1 MHFEAD
7 KNETTESLWEKIV
20 LTIGPKL
27 SKEIS
32 PNTSSFINTKDGLEC
47 NVRNTRGDLL
57 ANCYSE
63 NDRMG
68 KRRWTIEVMPI
79 T

>member
-7 KNETTESLWEKIV
+7 NNETTESIWEKIV
-20 LTIGPKL
+20 LTVGPKL
-27 SKEIS
+27 LKEIS

-47 NVRNTRGDLL
+47 NVRNKRGDLL

-68 KRRWTIEVMPI
+68 KRRWTIEVIPI
-79 T
+79 A

>member
-7 KNETTESLWEKIV
+7 KNETTEALWEKII

-27 SKEIS
+27 SKKVS

-47 NVRNTRGDLL
+47 NVRNAMGDLL

-68 KRRWTIEVMPI
+68 KRRWTIEVVPI
-79 T
+79 I

>member
-7 KNETTESLWEKIV
+7 KNETTESLWEKII
-20 LTIGPKL
+20 LTVGPKL

-47 NVRNTRGDLL
+47 NVRNARGDLL

-68 KRRWTIEVMPI
+68 KRRWTIEVIPI
-79 T
+79 V

>member
-7 KNETTESLWEKIV
+7 KNETTEALWEKIV
-20 LTIGPKL
+20 LAIGPKL
-27 SKEIS
+27 SKKIS

-68 KRRWTIEVMPI
+68 KRRWTIEVVSI
-79 T
+79 I

>member
-7 KNETTESLWEKIV
+7 KDETTESLWAKII
-20 LTIGPKL
+20 LTAGPKL

-68 KRRWTIEVMPI
+68 KRRWTIEI
-79 T
+79 ISIA

>member
-7 KNETTESLWEKIV
+7 KNETTESIWEKIV
-20 LTIGPKL
+20 LTVGPKL
-27 SKEIS
+27 SEEIS

-47 NVRNTRGDLL
+47 NIRNARGDLL

-68 KRRWTIEVMPI
+68 KRRWTIEVIPI
-79 T
+79 V

>member
-7 KNETTESLWEKIV
+7 NNETTESLWKKII
-20 LTIGPKL
+20 LTVGPSL
-27 SKEIS
+27 SQEIS

-47 NVRNTRGDLL
+47 NVRNIRGDLL

-68 KRRWTIEVMPI
+68 KRRWTIEVIPI
-79 T
+79 I